1 MTAVG
6 RSPYDGRKNPNRPDE
21 RRSFMLNNRHTEI
34 PATECA
40 RCSPSSDR
48 SRGSGRDMPGTSQAL
63 RRSVVGSSET
73 VSCASPLSAGCG
85 DPADSNATDGFQPA
99 AGHVAG
105 DSVPLLFTPSQA
117 AQLLQVRESW
127 LRRRAARRL
136 VPCTFLG
143 KHLRFSRADLDAIA
157 AGAARS
163 PDRDAGTIS
172 RGRARP
178 GAKGRTRRKVDSYDH
193 FGDEHI

>member
-1 MTAVG
+1 MERHPQPNARGVRRPRIGPEVQAVTC
-6 RSPYDGRKNPNRPDE
+6 RE
-21 RRSFMLNNRHTEI
+21 QARRFVAVRLAH
-34 PATECA
+34 PK
-40 RCSPSSDR
+40 RCLV
-48 SRGSGRDMPGTSQAL
+48 L
-63 RRSVVGSSET
+63 RR
-73 VSCASPLSAGCG
+73 CRL
-85 DPADSNATDGFQPA
+85 NAAIRRTATQRMVFQPA
-99 AGHVAG
+99 AGQVAG
-105 DSVPLLFTPSQA
+105 ESVPLLFTPSQA

-157 AGAARS
+157 TGAARS

-178 GAKGRTRRKVDSYDH
+178 GAKGRASRKVGSYDH